1 LQTKSFPFEVK
12 VNIDKDEFEGYTSTY
27 DRDLVGDQVVHGAFS
42 KTIEEQFKQTNKI
55 KILWQH
61 DPYTPLGKPSH
72 MEEDSKGLY
81 VVGKLTT
88 KDNPE
93 AKKALSLMRDG
104 IIDSLSIGY
113 DVIQDDFVKDLSS
126 DSETRLLK
134 EIKLYEFSPVTFP
147 ANPNATITG
156 VKNSFHTM
164 IGDLANPMFIRH
176 LKEGRAL
183 SKANIDRLRTAI
195 DSLTEILNIAE
206 GKSFEPGKDSHSNI
220 EPDYKEFTR
229 LADEILNYAKGGQ

>member
-1 LQTKSFPFEVK
+1 MEMK
-12 VNIDKDEFEGYTSTY
+12 VNLEKEEFEGYSSTY
-27 DRDLVGDQVVHGAFS
+27 DRDLVGDQVIHGAFR
-42 KTIEEQFKQTNKI
+42 KTIDEQFKKTDKI

-61 DPYTPLGKPSH
+61 DPYAPIGKPKH
-72 MEEDSKGLY
+72 MEEDSRGLY
-81 VVGKLTT
+81 VVGKLVT

-93 AKKALSLMRDG
+93 AKKALSLMHEK

-113 DVIQDDFVKDLSS
+113 DVIQDDISS
-126 DSETRLLK
+126 DGSTRLLK

-147 ANPNATITG
+147 ANPMATITG

-195 DSLTEILNIAE
+195 DSLTEILSIAE
-206 GKSFEPGKDSHSNI
+206 GKSLEPGNQSHSKS
-220 EPDYKEFTR
+220 EPDYLEFTR
-229 LADEILNYAKGGQ
+229 LVEEMTNYAKGGSSS